1 MQRKTSSLFLSLF
14 LIFFHLLS
22 LFFLLLFLLLEQE
35 LLRNTK
41 FWKKDLIVH
50 AEEAG
55 CDCVPQEGVCPTGL
69 RCCLRCHRAWVQ
81 VLVPLSILTSC

>member
-22 LFFLLLFLLLEQE
+22 LFLLLFLLLEQE

-41 FWKKDLIVH
+41 FWRKDLIVH